1 MNEIVIKNLSK
12 SFDDKVIFNDLSLS
26 IPFGERVAFSAP
38 SGYGKTTLIRMILG
52 LEKAD
57 GGEVLSADNKYSVVF
72 QEDRLLEDFSVKT
85 NIKFIDGNLDN
96 EKLGFVLDGLKLRDV
111 AKKPVKRLSGGMKRR
126 VAIARAVCAEFDVL
140 VMDEPF
146 KGLDAALK
154 EEVISFLNDYIKD
167 KTLILVTHDIDD
179 AKKLGCKIVDLPSL
193 NLG

>member
-12 SFDDKVIFNDLSLS
+12 SFDDKIIFNDLSLS

-96 EKLGFVLDGLKLRDV
+96 EKFGFVLDGLKLSDV
-111 AKKPVKRLSGGMKRR
+111 AKKPVKKLSGGMKRR

-140 VMDEPF
+140 IMDEPF
-146 KGLDAALK
+146 KGLDAVLK
-154 EEVISFLNDYIKD
+154 EDVISFLNDYIKD

-193 NLG
+193 NLR